1 MQKIYGGPR
10 LRRLREER
18 GLTQLQLA
26 RVLDLSASYVNQI
39 ENDQRPLTVSV
50 LLKLNATFGLDA
62 QFFTA
67 EEDARLVADLQ
78 EALVAV
84 GASPPAPAALEEFVA
99 RMPDIGAA
107 LVTVHRRL
115 RAATEQ
121 LEQFSAHLAVPSDS
135 GAGHAVPMPFEEVRD
150 FFYDRH
156 NHVPELDSAA
166 ERLFTESGLRPGSL
180 DAQLTALLEAEH
192 GIAVRLRTDP
202 PDRPGPKRVFDSP
215 NRILTLARHLSAGQ
229 RAFQIATQL
238 AFLTQREEIDR
249 QVATASDLSAD
260 ARELARI
267 GLANYFA
274 GALLLPYNRFLDAA
288 EQLRYDIE
296 MLAMQFE
303 VGFETVC
310 HRLSTLQRPTRR
322 GIPFFFVRIDRAGNI
337 SKRQSATAFHFSRV
351 GGSCP
356 LWVVHDAFGTPGRI
370 LTQIAQMPD
379 GRTYLWIARTTD
391 DGFRPY
397 GAPHRSFAV
406 GLGCDITHAA
416 RLVYSQGL
424 QLDEHMSPVSIG
436 AGCKVCERTDCE
448 QRAFPQIGRPVRVD
462 VDFSSRLPYPPEGNG
477 QPPEGPFTL

>member
-26 RVLDLSASYVNQI
+26 RTLDLSASYVNQI
-39 ENDQRPLTVSV
+39 ENGQRPLTVPV
-50 LLKLNATFGLDA
+50 LLKLNATFDLDA
-62 QFFTA
+62 QFFAA
-67 EEDARLVADLQ
+67 EDDARLAADLQ
-78 EALVAV
+78 EVLTAVGSAPPNPTVVEECVARTPDIGTALVA
-84 GASPPAPAALEEFVA
+84 
-99 RMPDIGAA
+99 
-107 LVTVHRRL
+107 VHRRL

-121 LEQFSAHLAVPSDS
+121 LEQYSAHLAAPPES
-135 GAGHAVPMPFEEVRD
+135 GSGPVVPMPFEEVRD
-150 FFYDRH
+150 FFYDKH
-156 NHVPELDSAA
+156 NHVPDLDSAA
-166 ERLFTESGLRPGSL
+166 EQMFVDHALQLGSL
-180 DAQLTALLEAEH
+180 DTQLSALLDSEH

-202 PDRPGPKRVFDSP
+202 PDHPGPKRVFDAP
-215 NRILTLARHLSAGQ
+215 NRTLTLARHLSSGQ

-249 QVATASDLSAD
+249 QVAAASGLSAD
-260 ARELARI
+260 ARELAKI

-274 GALLLPYNRFLDAA
+274 GALVLPYTRFLDAA
-288 EQLRYDIE
+288 EQLNYDIE

-322 GIPFFFVRIDRAGNI
+322 GVPFFFVRTDRAGNI

-370 LTQIAQMPD
+370 LTQVAQMPD

-391 DGFRPY
+391 DGPRPY
-397 GAPHRSFAV
+397 GAPQRSFAV
-406 GLGCDITHAA
+406 GLGCDITHAS
-416 RLVYSQGL
+416 RLIYSQGIR
-424 QLDEHMSPVSIG
+424 LDEQISPVPIG
-436 AGCKVCERTDCE
+436 AGCKVCERRDCE

-462 VDFSSRLPYPPEGNG
+462 IDFSSRLPYPPDRPVG
-477 QPPEGPFTL
+477 